1 MEDLLQLD
9 AGRSSVP
16 MRLPPGMEEVDSPLR
31 WQEWDRCLAEH
42 PDQRFRAYIVN
53 GIRFGFRIG
62 YAYHHSP
69 RKSRQNMPS
78 ALEKPEVIREY
89 LAKECSEGRVLGP
102 LDPSEF
108 PYVHTS
114 RFGVIPKG
122 SSEKWRLIVDMS
134 SPEGAS
140 INDGIPREL
149 CSLSYVSVTDAA
161 QGVVEQGRG
170 ALMAKVD
177 VRSAYRNIPVHPEDR
192 WMMGMLWDGA
202 LYIDTCLPFGLR
214 SAPKIF
220 TAVADAVEWILRKEG
235 VKFVIHYLDDFLVIG
250 APYSPECVAALTT
263 LLRVFDLL
271 GLPVAVEKVE
281 GPCPCLP
288 FLWL

>member
-9 AGRSSVP
+9 AGRSSMP
-16 MRLPPGMEEVDSPLR
+16 MRLPPGMEEVDSPLH

-53 GIRFGFRIG
+53 GIRFGFRVG

-78 ALEKPEVIREY
+78 ALEKPEVIRDY

-122 SSEKWRLIVDMS
+122 SSGKWRLIVDMS

-149 CSLSYVSVTDAA
+149 YSLSYVSVTDAA
-161 QGVVEQGRG
+161 QGVLEQGRG
-170 ALMAKVD
+170 ALMVKVD
-177 VRSAYRNIPVHPEDR
+177 VRSAYRNIPIHPEDR
-192 WMMGMLWDGA
+192 WMMGMLWDG
-202 LYIDTCLPFGLR
+202 
-214 SAPKIF
+214 
-220 TAVADAVEWILRKEG
+220 
-235 VKFVIHYLDDFLVIG
+235 
-250 APYSPECVAALTT
+250 
-263 LLRVFDLL
+263 
-271 GLPVAVEKVE
+271 
-281 GPCPCLP
+281 
-288 FLWL
+288 